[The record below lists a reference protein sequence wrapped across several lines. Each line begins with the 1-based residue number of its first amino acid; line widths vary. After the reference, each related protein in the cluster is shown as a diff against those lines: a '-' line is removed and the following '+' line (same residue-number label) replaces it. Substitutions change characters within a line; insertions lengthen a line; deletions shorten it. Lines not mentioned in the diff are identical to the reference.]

1 MMTIWIKGWVKP
13 DLTTAFRCDVNIKSI
28 HEKEF
33 YNKCVGSFMN

>member
-13 DLTTAFRCDVNIKSI
+13 DLTTAFGCDVNIKSI

-33 YNKCVGSFMN
+33 CNKCVGSFMN